1 MMEDYEQNENR
12 LASARIHPKKV
23 DVLLVSNLFLVCAVA
38 LVLGYLGIVHIV
50 SKEVI
55 VKSLRQTKTSLRRN
69 AGGSILIIYLFL
81 ISVFMRRL

>member
-38 LVLGYLGIVHIV
+38 LVLGYLGIVHFA
-50 SKEVI
+50 SKATFSSSVE
-55 VKSLRQTKTSLRRN
+55 STLGTGTHTFLR
-69 AGGSILIIYLFL
+69 I
-81 ISVFMRRL
+81 

>member
-50 SKEVI
+50 SKVVI
-55 VKSLRQTKTSLRRN
+55 VEIVETN
-69 AGGSILIIYLFL
+69 
-81 ISVFMRRL
+81 

>member
-38 LVLGYLGIVHIV
+38 LVLRYLGIVHIV